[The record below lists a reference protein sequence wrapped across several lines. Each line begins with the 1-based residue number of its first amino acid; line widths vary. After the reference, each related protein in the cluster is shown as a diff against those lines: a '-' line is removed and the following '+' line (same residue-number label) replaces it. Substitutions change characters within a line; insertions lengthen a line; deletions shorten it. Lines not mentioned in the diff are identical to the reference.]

1 MSRTKTANHPAA
13 QPAGHSATDRNKVL
27 WLLALAMFL
36 VVLDSAIIN
45 VALPAIK
52 SAMHFNDASLQWV
65 VTGYVLTF
73 GGFLMLGGRTADL
86 YGRRRILVIGIAGF
100 VVCSLAA
107 GLAISSTMLI
117 AARALQGIAG
127 AFMAP
132 TALSILLA
140 TFEEGPPRNHA
151 LSIWSLVA
159 SGGAAAGVFLGGLLT
174 QYLGWRWCFF
184 VNIPIGIITIY
195 YVMKHV
201 PAHIQEE
208 SDKNLDIPGA
218 VLVTGGLMTLV
229 YALSLT
235 PQIGWTNP
243 GTLVCLGVSAGL
255 LGLFILNEN
264 RVKHPLVPLSIFRLR
279 NVTGGNLVMLP
290 VVAGALGMFF
300 FVSLFI
306 QNVLGYSPSLTGL
319 AFLPI
324 PVLIGII
331 SYNAPKLLMR
341 FGFKP
346 LLVGGVALVTFATF
360 LMSFIGTGTSYFTH
374 LLPIFLL
381 LATGFGISFVAITV
395 AATAGVPLDE
405 AGLASGLINTSQQ
418 IGSALGLAIL
428 AVVASAAT
436 TAATAAGQAPKV
448 AAVIGYQRAFLT
460 AAALMAIALLIG
472 IVVIRTP
479 KDQPGSAD
487 APVVSH

>member
-1 MSRTKTANHPAA
+1 MSSNKPAS
-13 QPAGHSATDRNKVL
+13 QNRVL
-27 WLLALAMFL
+27 YLLALAMFL

-52 SAMHFNDASLQWV
+52 AAMHFNEASLQWV
-65 VTGYVLTF
+65 VTAYVLTF

-86 YGRRRILVIGIAGF
+86 YGRRLVLVIGIAGF
-100 VVCSLAA
+100 IAFSLMA
-107 GLAISSTMLI
+107 GLAFSGPMLI

-132 TALSILLA
+132 AALSILLA
-140 TFEEGPPRNHA
+140 TFEEGPKRNHA
-151 LSIWSLVA
+151 LSIWSIVA

-184 VNIPIGIITIY
+184 VNVPIGLITIY
-195 YVMKHV
+195 FIMQHV

-208 SDKNLDIPGA
+208 SDKNLDVPGA
-218 VLVTGGLMTLV
+218 ILVTSGLMALV
-229 YALSLT
+229 YGLSEA
-235 PQIGWTNP
+235 PQHGWAYA
-243 GTLVCLGVSAGL
+243 GTLIPLGVSAL
-255 LGLFILNEN
+255 LLLLFIINEA

-300 FVSLFI
+300 FLSLYI
-306 QNVLGYSPSLTGL
+306 QNVLGYSPAITGI

-324 PVLIGII
+324 PVLIGVI
-331 SYNAPKLLMR
+331 SYNTPKLLMR

-346 LLVGGVALVTFATF
+346 LLITGVALVTFATF
-360 LMSFIGTGTSYFTH
+360 LMSFIGTNSSYFTQ
-374 LLPIFLL
+374 LLPIFVV
-381 LATGFGISFVAITV
+381 LATGFGVSFVAITV
-395 AATAGVPLDE
+395 AATSGVPADE

-428 AVVASAAT
+428 AVVASAVT
-436 TAATAAGQAPKV
+436 TAALANGQAPDV
-448 AAVIGYQRAFLT
+448 AAVMGYQRAFLT
-460 AAALMAIALLIG
+460 AAGLMAIALLVG
-472 IVVIRTP
+472 IFVVQAP
-479 KDQPGSAD
+479 KDDQPQGHV
-487 APVVSH
+487 PVGH